1 MAADLA
7 RITYDPTR
15 QYRSVITQQGRV
27 TLEADNNEAAIIA
40 GEALRLE
47 TIDIVG
53 PTGTPDDG
61 YKVGT
66 GNGTGGVSIGPGTF
80 YLGGWRLELDAAIDL
95 SAQPDWLDMPPV
107 ASVPPATTAT
117 AAGVLG
123 NRLVALLLTEQSV
136 CAVEDQALRE
146 VALGGPDSAARARL
160 MQQFLRLPLDGTT
173 CPAGAAMISALLSA
187 QGITIDPDTLQLMSA
202 ATLQAGF
209 VPGPPATDPCTPAAA
224 GGYLGADNQ
233 LVRVTV
239 TAYDATAKTGTLL
252 WGWNNASLLYRA
264 KMTDPRTL
272 TLTGTPVDEEHAP
285 QLGQAVEIL
294 RSRANLGDGN
304 FIAAPEGFVTTLTQ
318 AYSFDTGELQ
328 LAVALPAE
336 YQADKNPLFVRLW
349 QASVPFNAGQVTPLD
364 ATSGIT
370 VNITLPALPT
380 SIALRPFWRFA
391 VRPAT
396 PVNIYPQR
404 YQETPQP
411 PDGPRQWLADLAVVQ
426 AVATG
431 SRLLADCRV
440 PFLPLTQQTGACCG
454 LVLGPK
460 DVAGRGGLQA
470 VMDKLAG
477 TQSSVALRAGTY
489 TLSAPLAL
497 GQQHSG
503 LTLEACGPG
512 VVLAANAANLAVFR
526 FGLVVMNQAS
536 NVTLRGLTFT
546 IPNVPLPP
554 TPTPTPTPTPAPTV
568 TTNPVGTPVPTNTLT
583 LLNDRVVAST
593 GTANAAGLA
602 INPLAVNTGTA
613 SASGVAINP
622 AALNTGTANP
632 AGLAINQVAV
642 NAAVVPATI
651 AGVMAVSS
659 PGLTIEE
666 CQFNVSPASPYVF
679 GAELILYGD
688 ATGLSLRRNQFA
700 AAQYQPGAMVYG
712 VLATVLNGN
721 ANSTLD
727 SAEITD
733 NLFQQLPAGLAAF
746 SQLGMVRCTGNRVV
760 QCGAGLYFATSNTG
774 ATGEVLRQAAGDAT
788 QSATLAP
795 ALTAGMQ
802 PMMLASVLTQSSA
815 FAAKAPAAPTTT
827 VSADAR
833 TVLLRDVA
841 TRGAATF
848 RSLIPSVTSAQQ
860 TAAPA
865 TGTAPAAPAAA
876 PAIDANLNTALNQVR
891 DMSIA
896 AELAGVTL
904 LPVLHLSGNDVA
916 LIATQTTPGVGI
928 AVVLSP
934 GGGGGTVLMTANRV
948 VTPDTRTEAAAI
960 LFPTVAAVTG
970 NVFLQTGEISQPV
983 IPALM
988 LAAEAAAQIE
998 ATANVIHF
1006 AALVA
1011 PARSNAAA
1019 TTTWNFLN
1027 TVG

>member
-61 YKVGT
+61 YKVGP
-66 GNGTGGVSIGPGTF
+66 GNGAGGVSIGPGTF

-107 ASVPPATTAT
+107 APAPPATT

-202 ATLQAGF
+202 ARLQAGF

-239 TAYDATAKTGTLL
+239 TAFDATAKTGTLL

-304 FIAAPEGFVTTLTQ
+304 FIAAPQGFVTTLTQ

-370 VNITLPALPT
+370 VTITLPALPT

-440 PFLPLTQQTGACCG
+440 PFLPLTQQSGACCG

-470 VMDKLAG
+470 IMNKLAG
-477 TQSSVALRAGTY
+477 TQSSVALLAGTY
-489 TLSAPLAL
+489 TLPAPLAL
-497 GQQHSG
+497 GKQHSG

-512 VVLAANAANLAVFR
+512 VVLAANTANLAVFR
-526 FGLVVMNQAS
+526 FGLIVMDQAS
-536 NVTLRGLTFT
+536 NVTLRGLSFT
-546 IPNVPLPP
+546 IPNVPQAPSRARRARAVVHHTQRP
-554 TPTPTPTPTPAPTV
+554 T
-568 TTNPVGTPVPTNTLT
+568 
-583 LLNDRVVAST
+583 D
-593 GTANAAGLA
+593 ANADA
-602 INPLAVNTGTA
+602 NTDP
-613 SASGVAINP
+613 N
-622 AALNTGTANP
+622 
-632 AGLAINQVAV
+632 
-642 NAAVVPATI
+642 
-651 AGVMAVSS
+651 
-659 PGLTIEE
+659 
-666 CQFNVSPASPYVF
+666 ASPN
-679 GAELILYGD
+679 ID
-688 ATGLSLRRNQFA
+688 ADHHHQSGWHAGSNEHSYASLRSGRG
-700 AAQYQPGAMVYG
+700 QYRHRQRCRPRREPARGQYRHGQRQWPCHQPGRAQHRHRQPRRPCHQSG
-712 VLATVLNGN
+712 GGQC
-721 ANSTLD
+721 S
-727 SAEITD
+727 
-733 NLFQQLPAGLAAF
+733 G
-746 SQLGMVRCTGNRVV
+746 
-760 QCGAGLYFATSNTG
+760 CGAGNDRRRHGGFLAWTDGRGVPIQCQPDFAICVRCRTY
-774 ATGEVLRQAAGDAT
+774 
-788 QSATLAP
+788 
-795 ALTAGMQ
+795 
-802 PMMLASVLTQSSA
+802 SVRRRH
-815 FAAKAPAAPTTT
+815 
-827 VSADAR
+827 R
-833 TVLLRDVA
+833 TVA
-841 TRGAATF
+841 C
-848 RSLIPSVTSAQQ
+848 
-860 TAAPA
+860 
-865 TGTAPAAPAAA
+865 
-876 PAIDANLNTALNQVR
+876 
-891 DMSIA
+891 
-896 AELAGVTL
+896 
-904 LPVLHLSGNDVA
+904 
-916 LIATQTTPGVGI
+916 
-928 AVVLSP
+928 
-934 GGGGGTVLMTANRV
+934 
-948 VTPDTRTEAAAI
+948 AAI
-960 LFPTVAAVTG
+960 SLPPPST
-970 NVFLQTGEISQPV
+970 SR
-983 IPALM
+983 ALWCM
-988 LAAEAAAQIE
+988 ACW
-998 ATANVIHF
+998 
-1006 AALVA
+1006 
-1011 PARSNAAA
+1011 RRC
-1019 TTTWNFLN
+1019 
-1027 TVG
+1027 